1 MQSWEWGAVREAEGK
16 SVVRFVCSS
25 HPEQSE
31 GSLPSVTNDDCQ
43 LSTHDSV
50 SMTDDCRLSTVDSV
64 FQMTLHPIPHT
75 GYSIG
80 YIPKSS
86 WPTTEFLRYLKGYCH
101 THHILFVKF
110 EPDVLQNAKSKA
122 QIEGLQESSHPLFTS
137 WNQVLDIS
145 KSEDEL
151 LAAMHPKTRYNIKLA
166 AKKGVTVA
174 DMSTDEGYAI
184 FEKLYFDTTKRQ
196 GYRGHLPAYHRNIWK
211 HLKVES
217 HEQDQP
223 QATNCKLQEST
234 DSHRSA
240 VDSLDSIVIPANA
253 GISNPDTLDP
263 RVREDDLDIRNS
275 KLDISSSPVIP
286 ADESLAAGSSKLEA
300 HILIAS
306 YQGEPLAAFQ
316 VWHFKDTIY
325 YTYGGSSEKHR
336 NLMAANLLMWETMR
350 LGRSLGARTLDM
362 WGSLPPDHDDS
373 DPWAGFTRF
382 KSGYGTEFVQY
393 AGSYDLPSN
402 IPLYHVYNLVQSI
415 RNRLL

>member
-1 MQSWEWGAVREAEGK
+1 MSTVTVITTDTIAWNSHVSHPMQSWEWGAVREAEGK

-31 GSLPSVTNDDCQ
+31 GSLPSVT
-43 LSTHDSV
+43 
-50 SMTDDCRLSTVDSV
+50 TDDYRLSTVDSV

-80 YIPKSS
+80 YIPKST
-86 WPTTEFLRYLKGYCH
+86 WPTTKFLRYLKGYCR

-122 QIEGLQESSHPLFTS
+122 QIEGLQASSHPLFTA

-145 KSEDEL
+145 KSEDKL
-151 LAAMHPKTRYNIKLA
+151 LAAMHPKTRYNIRLA
-166 AKKGVTVA
+166 TKKGVIVSE
-174 DMSTDEGYAI
+174 MSTDEGYAI
-184 FEKLYFDTTKRQ
+184 FEKLYFDTTRRQ
-196 GYRGHLPAYHRNIWK
+196 GYRGHAPAYHRNIWQ
-211 HLKVES
+211 HLKSVIPES
-217 HEQDQP
+217 SSFIP
-223 QATNCKLQEST
+223 AQAGIPSPTGHPE
-234 DSHRSA
+234 RSA
-240 VDSLDSIVIPANA
+240 NGV
-253 GISNPDTLDP
+253 
-263 RVREDDLDIRNS
+263 E
-275 KLDISSSPVIP
+275 
-286 ADESLAAGSSKLEA
+286 GSRLTSR
-300 HILIAS
+300 ILIAFFN
-306 YQGEPLAAFQ
+306 GEPLAAFQ

-350 LGRSLGARTLDM
+350 LGQRLGARSLDM

-393 AGSYDLPSN
+393 AGSYDLTPN
-402 IPLYHVYNLVQSI
+402 PLLYRLYNLAQII
-415 RNRLL
+415 RAKML